1 MELPESY
8 LSRMR
13 DLLQD
18 DFDDYLQ
25 SFAQDRIL
33 SLRVNTNKISA
44 EEFQRT
50 APFHLTPVPW
60 SPSGFYYAREDHVSV
75 HPYWHAGL
83 CYLQEASA
91 MIPAEILPVGEH
103 DLVLDACCAPGGKS
117 LGLACRMHDHGLL
130 ISNDISA
137 SRQNA
142 TLKNIQR
149 FGISNALVTAS
160 DLNDMARK
168 YPGTFDRILLD
179 VPCSG
184 EGMFRRDPSLIKS
197 WMEKGPSD
205 YAVIQK
211 EIAANALTMLKD
223 GGMMVYSTCT
233 FSPEEDEEVILY
245 LKEICPQLE
254 IIRPDIQ
261 YEGFMPGILPGT
273 ENCIRLYPHKLNG
286 EGHFA
291 CLMRKNGTSVSRSF
305 PSVRT
310 SRIKCAGFDEF
321 LKLVRID
328 FDPSRLM
335 LNKDRI
341 LYLPEIPLDSAPLRV
356 VRSGL
361 LMGTIKSDRF
371 EPSQH
376 LAQYLMADRFAQS
389 ICLEPDDPNVDKYL
403 RGETISV
410 DSSFDGWVLIC
421 TGSYPLGFGKIKNGT
436 VKNRI
441 EPGSRKL

>member
-1 MELPESY
+1 MKLPDSY
-8 LSRMR
+8 LSRMK

-18 DFDDYLQ
+18 DLDDYLQ
-25 SFAQDRIL
+25 SFEQDRVL
-33 SLRVNTNKISA
+33 SLRVNTNKISV
-44 EEFQRT
+44 EEFCRIV
-50 APFHLTPVPW
+50 PFHLTPVPW
-60 SPSGFYYAREDHVSV
+60 SSSGFYYDEADRVSV

-91 MIPAEILPVGEH
+91 MIPAEILPVGEN

-130 ISNDISA
+130 VSNDISA

-142 TLKNIQR
+142 TLKNVQR
-149 FGISNALVTAS
+149 FGVSNTLVTAS
-160 DLNDMARK
+160 DLNDMARL

-184 EGMFRRDPSLIKS
+184 EGMFRRDPSLIRS
-197 WMEKGPSD
+197 WLEKGPSD

-211 EIAANALTMLKD
+211 EIAKNALGMLKD

-245 LKEICPQLE
+245 LKQLCLELE
-254 IIRPDIQ
+254 IIRPDIS

-273 ENCIRLYPHKLNG
+273 ENCIRLYPHRLRG

-291 CLMRKNGTSVSRSF
+291 CLMKKNGTSG
-305 PSVRT
+305 PSPSPAVHPA
-310 SRIKCAGFDEF
+310 RIRCAQFDEF
-321 LKLVRID
+321 LKMIRIS
-328 FDPSRLM
+328 FDPSRFM

-341 LYLPEIPLDSAPLRV
+341 LYLPEIPFDSSGLRV

-361 LMGTIKSDRF
+361 LMGTVKGDRF

-376 LAQYLMADRFAQS
+376 LAHFLSADTFAQS
-389 ICLEPDDPNVDKYL
+389 ICLEPDDPNTEKYL
-403 RGETISV
+403 RGETIRV
-410 DSSFDGWVLIC
+410 DSPYDGWVLIC
-421 TGSYPLGFGKIKNGT
+421 TGAYPLGFGKIKNGT

>member
-1 MELPESY
+1 MNLPESY
-8 LSRMR
+8 LSRMK
-13 DLLQD
+13 DLLRD
-18 DFDDYLQ
+18 DLDDYLQ
-25 SFAQDRIL
+25 SFEHDRVL

-44 EEFQRT
+44 EEFCRIV
-50 APFHLTPVPW
+50 PFHLTPVPW
-60 SPSGFYYAREDHVSV
+60 SSSGFYYDEADRVSV

-91 MIPAEILPVGEH
+91 MIPAEILPVGGH

-142 TLKNIQR
+142 TLKNMQR
-149 FGISNALVTAS
+149 FGVSNALITAA
-160 DLNDMARK
+160 DLNDMARL

-184 EGMFRRDPSLIKS
+184 EGMFRRDPSLIRS
-197 WMEKGPSD
+197 WLEKGPQE
-205 YAVIQK
+205 YAAIQK
-211 EIAANALTMLKD
+211 EIAANALGMLKD

-245 LKEICPQLE
+245 LKDICPELE
-254 IIRPDIQ
+254 IIRPDIS

-273 ENCIRLYPHKLNG
+273 ENCIRLYPHKLQG

-291 CLMRKNGTSVSRSF
+291 CLMKKNGTSAPSGSHSF
-305 PSVRT
+305 HP
-310 SRIKCAGFDEF
+310 SRIRCAQFDDF
-321 LKLVRID
+321 LKMIRIP
-328 FDPSRLM
+328 FDPARFM

-341 LYLPEIPLDSAPLRV
+341 LYLPEIPFDFSGMRV

-361 LMGTIKSDRF
+361 LMGTVKNDRF

-376 LAQYLMADRFAQS
+376 LAHYLSADQFTQS
-389 ICLEPDDPNVDKYL
+389 ICLEPDDPNTEKYL
-403 RGETISV
+403 RGETIRV
-410 DSSFDGWVLIC
+410 DSPYDGWVLIC
-421 TGSYPLGFGKIKNGT
+421 TGTYPIGFGKIKNGT
-436 VKNRI
+436 IKNRI